1 MADVGFYIDT
11 AAQREGGE
19 EEKKKKKEKILTQV

>member
-19 EEKKKKKEKILTQV
+19 EEKKKKEKILTQV